1 VPASHVASLIIG
13 VFFVLYGVT
22 VVVLR
27 VRFTRFAKKLESN
40 MYGALGRRVAE
51 RFTPGFIATIGCFF
65 IVFGAGGLVSLA
77 LGHPLF
83 PV

>member
-1 VPASHVASLIIG
+1 MPPSNILSLVIG
-13 VFFVLYGVT
+13 VFFLLYGIT
-22 VVVLR
+22 VVVFR
-27 VRFTRFAKKLESN
+27 VPFTRSAKKMESTL
-40 MYGALGRRVAE
+40 YGALGRRVAE

-65 IVFGAGGLVSLA
+65 ILFGTGGLVSLA